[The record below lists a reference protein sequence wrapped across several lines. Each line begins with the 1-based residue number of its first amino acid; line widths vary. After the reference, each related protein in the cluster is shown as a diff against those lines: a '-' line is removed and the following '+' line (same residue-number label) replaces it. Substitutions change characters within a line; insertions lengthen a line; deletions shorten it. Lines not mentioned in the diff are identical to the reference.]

1 MTSDHHF
8 ESTYVGHFVSDG
20 TSFGLRRASSIRRR
34 DMTMHALHRS
44 PKVASELPRVLS
56 ARQRSPSMESKPMA
70 PVTSTST
77 AHDAH
82 QTTRA
87 RSQSVATL
95 PLLSSPTVP
104 ERKSSA
110 PPASM
115 PIWARG
121 TVSHPI
127 QQSSPSQTTPTV
139 RRVQSQSSLS
149 SNTRPNHLARSS
161 SMEQSTLTTIHENM
175 HVTRTAPSSP
185 SRNPIRREVSVP
197 HRSNSMPAAQLASK
211 TGSQRVPPAL
221 SSREQSTATRT
232 IHQTITTRRSSS
244 PLTRGAT
251 VSAPSRRVVVPAKT
265 PASTNLSSTNPSST
279 SPISSRTPSPRVTRT
294 TPSTPSTPI
303 SPARSVV
310 SQQTGSTRVR
320 PVRDLRSVASQPL
333 SRSTKSVARKPTHG
347 KAKSLQHSEGKGWG
361 ETEGECCICMNAQSD
376 SVLYRCGHICACI
389 PCAKE
394 MKQCPICREQV
405 TDVIKIWKI

>member
-44 PKVASELPRVLS
+44 PKVSSELPRVLS
-56 ARQRSPSMESKPMA
+56 ARERSPSMESTLLV

-77 AHDAH
+77 PHDAH
-82 QTTRA
+82 QTATRA

-95 PLLSSPTVP
+95 PLVSSPTVP

-110 PPASM
+110 PPARM

-127 QQSSPSQTTPTV
+127 QQSSLSQTTPTV

-149 SNTRPNHLARSS
+149 SNTRPNHQLRSP
-161 SMEQSTLTTIHENM
+161 SMEQNALTTIHENM
-175 HVTRTAPSSP
+175 HVTKTAPSSP
-185 SRNPIRREVSVP
+185 SRNPIRREVSIP
-197 HRSNSMPAAQLASK
+197 QRSNSMPAAQLASK
-211 TGSQRVPPAL
+211 TSSQRPPPAL
-221 SSREQSTATRT
+221 SSRETSRATRT
-232 IHQTITTRRSSS
+232 THQTIPTTWRSSS

-251 VSAPSRRVVVPAKT
+251 VSAANRRAVVPANT
-265 PASTNLSSTNPSST
+265 PPSTN
-279 SPISSRTPSPRVTRT
+279 PISSRTPSPRVTRT
-294 TPSTPSTPI
+294 TPSTPSTPL

-320 PVRDLRSVASQPL
+320 PVHDLRSVASQPL
-333 SRSTKSVARKPTHG
+333 IRSTKSVARKPTHG
-347 KAKSLQHSEGKGWG
+347 KAKSLQHTEGKGSG

-376 SVLYRCGHICACI
+376 SVLYRCGHICACMS
-389 PCAKE
+389 CAKE